1 MGKVIMKAQLV
12 TALEAV
18 VKDINALYS
27 KLDELNGS
35 MHELLEETDVEQSME
50 LAGVTDTDVESDF
63 GWIREFYQ
71 RQLPT
76 AHDLDMVKDTLY
88 DYKNKL
94 EG

>member
-1 MGKVIMKAQLV
+1 MGKVIMKAQLL
-12 TALEAV
+12 TQLEAV
-18 VKDINALYS
+18 VKDINALYG

-35 MHELLEETDVEQSME
+35 MHELLEETDIEQSME
-50 LAGVTDTDVESDF
+50 LAGIVDTDVESDF
-63 GWIREFYQ
+63 GFIREFYQ

-76 AHDLDMVKDTLY
+76 SHDLDYIKDTLF